1 MNALSAM
8 KADAAA
14 CNARLAA
21 MKPAQSLEDRVN
33 SLLAAVAV
41 LQGQVAELRR
51 ITPEPRTEKPKLPPH
66 VMEVVEAVAELHDV
80 TVDEILI
87 ERLKKRASWA
97 RFNVWHHLHSEAPK
111 RYSLSWLGRK
121 FGRDHTS
128 VMHGIAQWEAK
139 GNAYMGT
146 L

>member
-14 CNARLAA
+14 CNARLTSLRAT
-21 MKPAQSLEDRVN
+21 PSLEARVDG
-33 SLLAAVAV
+33 LLAAVAV

-80 TVDEILI
+80 TVDEILT
-87 ERLKKRASWA
+87 ERLKKHASWA

-128 VMHGIAQWEAK
+128 VMHGIAQWDAK
-139 GNAYMGT
+139 GKAYMEA